1 MSVLF
6 GSLLSF
12 LQWLFAPLE
21 TLLPARAHSLESST
35 RPFPHSSDTFALMNV
50 GISWQFPSFRT
61 SVSAPLAP

>member
-1 MSVLF
+1 MSAMF

-21 TLLPARAHSLESST
+21 TLLPARAHSLDSST
-35 RPFPHSSDTFALMNV
+35 RPFPHSSDSFAPLNV
-50 GISWQFPSFRT
+50 GFIWQFPSFRT

>member
-1 MSVLF
+1 MSVLL

-21 TLLPARAHSLESST
+21 MPLPARAHSLGSST
-35 RPFPHSSDTFALMNV
+35 RPFPHSSDTFARTDV
-50 GISWQFPSFRT
+50 GFFWQFPSFRT

>member
-1 MSVLF
+1 MSVLL

-21 TLLPARAHSLESST
+21 MPLPARAHSLASST
-35 RPFPHSSDTFALMNV
+35 RPFPHFSDTFAPLNV
-50 GISWQFPSFRT
+50 GFFWQFPSFRT

>member
-21 TLLPARAHSLESST
+21 MPSPARTHNLDSST
-35 RPFPHSSDTFALMNV
+35 RPFPHSGDTFAPMNV
-50 GISWQFPSFRT
+50 GFFRQFPSFRT
-61 SVSAPLAP
+61 SVSVPLAP

>member
-21 TLLPARAHSLESST
+21 TLLPARAHNLESST
-35 RPFPHSSDTFALMNV
+35 SPFPHSSDKFAPMNV
-50 GISWQFPSFRT
+50 GIIWQFPSFRT

>member
-1 MSVLF
+1 MSVLL

-21 TLLPARAHSLESST
+21 TLLPARTHSLDTST
-35 RPFPHSSDTFALMNV
+35 RPYPHSSDTFAPLNV
-50 GISWQFPSFRT
+50 GFFWQFPSFRT

>member
-1 MSVLF
+1 MSVLL

-21 TLLPARAHSLESST
+21 MPLPARAHSLDAST
-35 RPFPHSSDTFALMNV
+35 RPFPHSSDTFAPTNV
-50 GISWQFPSFRT
+50 GFFWQFPSFRT

>member
-12 LQWLFAPLE
+12 LQWLFVPLE
-21 TLLPARAHSLESST
+21 TPLPARTHSLDAST
-35 RPFPHSSDTFALMNV
+35 RPCPHSCDLFAHMNV
-50 GISWQFPSFRT
+50 GLFWQFPSFRT